1 MTPPGLSFHTRNL
14 ACGMS
19 GLISWPGIK
28 PRSPALGAQSLSY
41 WATREVPAS
50 ATFSVELMSVRGK
63 KCCPHNIQSSDS
75 VRNLCPSLTSYW
87 LRFFLFIVFAS
98 LVQGWTCFLAV
109 ASIYVELWDQYRTVS
124 WGECQG
130 CSELLDQEGQLQ
142 SHGVQKE
149 RGWGL
154 RTQHRKRGAVWG
166 GGAEALGW
174 LTRASSPV

>member
-1 MTPPGLSFHTRNL
+1 MTAPDLSFHMRNL
-14 ACGMS
+14 ALWHS
-19 GLISWPGIK
+19 DLISWPGVK

-41 WATREVPAS
+41 WTTREVPTS

-75 VRNLCPSLTSYW
+75 LRNLRPSLTSYW
-87 LRFFLFIVFAS
+87 LCFFLFIVFAS
-98 LVQGWTCFLAV
+98 LVQGWTCFLPV

-130 CSELLDQEGQLQ
+130 CSELLDQEAQLQ

-154 RTQHRKRGAVWG
+154 RTQHRKHGAVCG
-166 GGAEALGW
+166 EAGPKPLAG
-174 LTRASSPV
+174 